1 MNAQNGKVLPKYETV
16 IHIAFG
22 CGCVRTFHVEQL
34 TLVACPEHGDY
45 ITSTTEELREIVQ
58 AA

>member
-1 MNAQNGKVLPKYETV
+1 MNTLNAKVKLMEKV

-22 CGCVRTFHVEQL
+22 CGCVRTFHVEQEHPDV
-34 TLVACPEHGDY
+34 VACPEHGDM
-45 ITSTTEELREIVQ
+45 ILSSTEEYRER